1 MADNNIVYKISVD
14 SESGTATIRDLK
26 GQIVATQVPVNKLKE
41 NFNDLT
47 VSINKN
53 KNATDGNV
61 VAHKNSELTLNAEI
75 SKLNSLR
82 SALDISSKEYVEM
95 GNTIDLLNQKKAS
108 LKRGTE
114 GLVNANGMLK
124 NSSGA
129 ATSATMELGRVISD
143 APYGIR
149 GMANNIT
156 QLVSQLGFAT
166 TAAGS
171 FKAAMRQMWTALMGP
186 LGIVLAITT
195 VVSLFDGFF
204 GAQKKVEKSTRDL
217 KSEFEGL
224 AKVLRDDVGASIEGY
239 IELMKEKAIIDA
251 EIADSSQRVSD
262 IEEELI
268 QISKDRTYWE
278 GIKATQLE
286 LTGEVQERTLRRLNP
301 LIDREKELIEE
312 RNSIYKDSADK
323 INKFKQKRDEQNKA
337 SIKTVKGLKQEISLL
352 QKERD
357 KLSESSEQWQKYTL
371 KITNA
376 EQAIK
381 KIKGELDKNVKEP
394 LVFGSVDWYNDAI
407 SSLEKFRDANLKVG
421 SKAFKDETKI
431 IERLKKELEAATGVD
446 GGKTKLL
453 EIEDFDETAKTYE
466 NELSKLNEKLELL
479 DAKSEAEKLEIKKK
493 YHLAR
498 LDAQHTE
505 HIEKYEQTAAEY
517 KADLKLYLDQQ
528 VLLDKMSQEDAN
540 KRLAIFDS
548 NTKTQIKQSNDSFEI
563 LRSITKKSYDN
574 RILDALFAGQK
585 LAGDGKTQAQKDLI
599 DTHRHLKHKAEL
611 YASYA
616 DTVKQVLGS
625 IGDFIGAEF
634 ERELVTEENRNNEAN
649 KILNDRLLNEN
660 LSKDQRADIQNQ
672 IAQNDEKLRVKKE
685 KIARKQFNVEKAFK
699 IGMALA
705 DTASSALKAYGSQII
720 IGDPTSI
727 VRAAAAAK
735 VATAF
740 GLANVAMIARSKF
753 QTAAPSKPANASIG
767 STDGETSERAEPS
780 FNIVGRSNENLLINA
795 IQAQFGKPLKAYVVS
810 RDVTTQQQ
818 LDGMIVGQAG
828 T

>member
-1 MADNNIVYKISVD
+1 MADNNIVYKIIVD

-61 VAHKNSELTLNAEI
+61 VAHKNSEITLNAEI

-95 GNTIDLLNQKKAS
+95 GNTIDLLNQKKDS
-108 LKRGTE
+108 LRRSTE
-114 GLVNANGMLK
+114 GLVNSNGMLK

-204 GAQKKVEKSTRDL
+204 GAQKKVEKSTSDL

-224 AKVLRDDVGASIEGY
+224 ARVLRDDVGASIEGY

-251 EIADSSQRVSD
+251 EIADSSKRVSD

-268 QISKDRTYWE
+268 KISKDRTYWE
-278 GIKATQLE
+278 GIKATQIE

-323 INKFKQKRDEQNKA
+323 INEFKQKRDEQNKS

-352 QKERD
+352 QKQRD

-376 EQAIK
+376 EEAIK
-381 KIKGELDKNVKEP
+381 KIKGELNKNVKEP

-431 IERLKKELEAATGVD
+431 IERLKKELEESITPKVKPKSFVD
-446 GGKTKLL
+446 SYYN
-453 EIEDFDETAKTYE
+453 EIAGLAEIIKDEDFDEISDTAKITGTIILKPKIDNPDPE
-466 NELSKLNEKLELL
+466 DLE
-479 DAKSEAEKLEIKKK
+479 
-493 YHLAR
+493 
-498 LDAQHTE
+498 
-505 HIEKYEQTAAEY
+505 
-517 KADLKLYLDQQ
+517 DLTFYLDKYKQLMSGVSDFLQ
-528 VLLDKMSQEDAN
+528 GETDRQLTIEQNKTNVLN
-540 KRLAIFDS
+540 K
-548 NTKTQIKQSNDSFEI
+548 E
-563 LRSITKKSYDN
+563 
-574 RILDALFAGQK
+574 
-585 LAGDGKTQAQKDLI
+585 
-599 DTHRHLKHKAEL
+599 
-611 YASYA
+611 
-616 DTVKQVLGS
+616 
-625 IGDFIGAEF
+625 
-634 ERELVTEENRNNEAN
+634 
-649 KILNDRLLNEN
+649 LNDRLLNEN
-660 LSKDQRADIQNQ
+660 LSKDERAKIQNQ
-672 IAQNDEKLRVKKE
+672 IAINDEELRKKQNKIKKKAFDTQKAFNISIAVADTIAAGINASKQTYGGAFA
-685 KIARKQFNVEKAFK
+685 KIAAMTAVIGA
-699 IGMALA
+699 GMA
-705 DTASSALKAYGSQII
+705 Q
-720 IGDPTSI
+720 
-727 VRAAAAAK
+727 
-735 VATAF
+735 VA
-740 GLANVAMIARSKF
+740 VIARQKF
-753 QTAAPSKPANASIG
+753 QPEAA
-767 STDGETSERAEPS
+767 STPINTTTGGGAGGGASERAEPS
-780 FNIVGRSNENLLINA
+780 FNIVGRSNDNLLINA

>member
-41 NFNDLT
+41 KFNDLT
-47 VSINKN
+47 VSINRN

-61 VAHKNSELTLNAEI
+61 VSHKNSELTLNAEI

-108 LKRGTE
+108 LRRGTE

-129 ATSATMELGRVISD
+129 ATSAAMELGRVVSD

-166 TAAGS
+166 TAAGG

-195 VVSLFDGFF
+195 VVSALDFF
-204 GAQKKVEKSTRDL
+204 AGGAKKAEKSTRDL

-224 AKVLRDDVGASIEGY
+224 AKVIRDDAGASIERY
-239 IELMKEKAIIDA
+239 IELMKEKSIIDA
-251 EIADSSQRVSD
+251 VIADSSKRVSD
-262 IEEELI
+262 IEEDLV

-278 GIKATQLE
+278 GIKATQIE

-301 LIDREKELIEE
+301 LIDRENELIEE

-323 INKFKQKRDEQNKA
+323 INKFKEKIDEQNKA

-357 KLSESSEQWQKYTL
+357 KLAESSGQWQKYTS

-431 IERLKKELEAATGVD
+431 IERLKKELEESITPKVKPKSFVD
-446 GGKTKLL
+446 SYYN
-453 EIEDFDETAKTYE
+453 EIAGLAEIIKDEDFDEISDTAKITGELILPFTPTFVEPEEEFYE
-466 NELSKLNEKLELL
+466 KINRFIDN
-479 DAKSEAEKLEIKKK
+479 
-493 YHLAR
+493 
-498 LDAQHTE
+498 
-505 HIEKYEQTAAEY
+505 Y
-517 KADLKLYLDQQ
+517 KTL
-528 VLLDKMSQEDAN
+528 MSGV
-540 KRLAIFDS
+540 
-548 NTKTQIKQSNDSFEI
+548 T
-563 LRSITKKSYDN
+563 
-574 RILDALFAGQK
+574 
-585 LAGDGKTQAQKDLI
+585 
-599 DTHRHLKHKAEL
+599 
-611 YASYA
+611 
-616 DTVKQVLGS
+616 
-625 IGDFIGAEF
+625 DFIDGEF
-634 ERELVTEENRNNEAN
+634 ERELTIEQNRTNALNAQLNN
-649 KILNDRLLNEN
+649 RLINEN
-660 LSKDQRADIQNQ
+660 LSKDERAKIQNE
-672 IAQNDEKLRVKKE
+672 IALNDEKLRKKQE
-685 KIARKQFNVEKAFK
+685 KIAKKQFDMNKASN
-699 IGMALA
+699 IA
-705 DTASSALKAYGSQII
+705 SALM
-720 IGDPTSI
+720 DTS
-727 VRAAAAAK
+727 AAAIGVMKDAK
-735 VATAF
+735 GGFFARLSQALPTIAF
-740 GLANVAMIARSKF
+740 GLAQVATISRQKF
-753 QTAAPSKPANASIG
+753 QTSAAKTPIRTTA
-767 STDGETSERAEPS
+767 DGGAGGATSERAEPS
-780 FNIVGRSNENLLINA
+780 FNIVGRSNDNLLINA

>member
-1 MADNNIVYKISVD
+1 MADNNIVYKIIVD

-61 VAHKNSELTLNAEI
+61 VAHKNSEITLNAEI

-95 GNTIDLLNQKKAS
+95 GNTIDLLNQKKDS
-108 LKRGTE
+108 LRRSTE
-114 GLVNANGMLK
+114 GLVNSNGMLK

-204 GAQKKVEKSTRDL
+204 GAQKKVEKSTSDL

-251 EIADSSQRVSD
+251 EIADSSKRVSD

-268 QISKDRTYWE
+268 KISKDRTYWE
-278 GIKATQLE
+278 GIKATQIE

-323 INKFKQKRDEQNKA
+323 INEFKQKRDEQNKS

-352 QKERD
+352 QKQRD

-376 EQAIK
+376 EEAIK
-381 KIKGELDKNVKEP
+381 KIKGELNKNVKEP

-431 IERLKKELEAATGVD
+431 IERLKKELEESITPKVKPKSFVD
-446 GGKTKLL
+446 SYYN
-453 EIEDFDETAKTYE
+453 EIAGLAEIIKDEDFDEISDTAKITGTIVLKPKIDNPDPE
-466 NELSKLNEKLELL
+466 DLE
-479 DAKSEAEKLEIKKK
+479 
-493 YHLAR
+493 
-498 LDAQHTE
+498 
-505 HIEKYEQTAAEY
+505 
-517 KADLKLYLDQQ
+517 DLTFYLDKYKQLMSGVSDFLQ
-528 VLLDKMSQEDAN
+528 GETDRQLTIEQNKTNVLN
-540 KRLAIFDS
+540 K
-548 NTKTQIKQSNDSFEI
+548 E
-563 LRSITKKSYDN
+563 
-574 RILDALFAGQK
+574 
-585 LAGDGKTQAQKDLI
+585 
-599 DTHRHLKHKAEL
+599 
-611 YASYA
+611 
-616 DTVKQVLGS
+616 
-625 IGDFIGAEF
+625 
-634 ERELVTEENRNNEAN
+634 
-649 KILNDRLLNEN
+649 LNDRLLNEN
-660 LSKDQRADIQNQ
+660 LSKDERAKIQNQ
-672 IAQNDEKLRVKKE
+672 IAINDEELRKKQNKIKKKAFDTQKAFNISIAVADTIAAGINASKQTYGGAFA
-685 KIARKQFNVEKAFK
+685 KIAAMTAVIGA
-699 IGMALA
+699 GMA
-705 DTASSALKAYGSQII
+705 Q
-720 IGDPTSI
+720 
-727 VRAAAAAK
+727 
-735 VATAF
+735 VA
-740 GLANVAMIARSKF
+740 VIARQKF
-753 QTAAPSKPANASIG
+753 QPEAA
-767 STDGETSERAEPS
+767 STPINTTTGGGAVGGASERAEPS
-780 FNIVGRSNENLLINA
+780 FNIVGRSGENLLINA

>member
-1 MADNNIVYKISVD
+1 MADNNIVYKIIVD

-61 VAHKNSELTLNAEI
+61 VAHKNSEITLNAEI

-95 GNTIDLLNQKKAS
+95 GNTIDLLNQKKDS
-108 LKRGTE
+108 LRRSTE
-114 GLVNANGMLK
+114 GLVNSNGMLK

-204 GAQKKVEKSTRDL
+204 GAQKKVEKSTSDL

-224 AKVLRDDVGASIEGY
+224 ARVLRDDVGASIEGY

-251 EIADSSQRVSD
+251 EIADSSKRVSD

-268 QISKDRTYWE
+268 KISKDRTYWE
-278 GIKATQLE
+278 GIKATQIE

-323 INKFKQKRDEQNKA
+323 INEFKQKRDEQNKS

-352 QKERD
+352 QKQRD

-376 EQAIK
+376 EEAIK
-381 KIKGELDKNVKEP
+381 KIKGELNKNVKEP

-431 IERLKKELEAATGVD
+431 IERLKKELEESITPKVKPKSFVD
-446 GGKTKLL
+446 SYYN
-453 EIEDFDETAKTYE
+453 EIAGLAEIIKDEDFDGISDTAKITG
-466 NELSKLNEKLELL
+466 KLILPFKPTFVPPE
-479 DAKSEAEKLEIKKK
+479 
-493 YHLAR
+493 
-498 LDAQHTE
+498 
-505 HIEKYEQTAAEY
+505 
-517 KADLKLYLDQQ
+517 
-528 VLLDKMSQEDAN
+528 ED
-540 KRLAIFDS
+540 F
-548 NTKTQIKQSNDSFEI
+548 
-563 LRSITKKSYDN
+563 Y
-574 RILDALFAGQK
+574 
-585 LAGDGKTQAQKDLI
+585 
-599 DTHRHLKHKAEL
+599 AEL
-611 YASYA
+611 
-616 DTVKQVLGS
+616 DR
-625 IGDFIGAEF
+625 FIERYQTIMTGLTSFVDGEF
-634 ERELVTEENRNNEAN
+634 ERQLTIEQN
-649 KILNDRLLNEN
+649 KTNILNEELNNRLLNES
-660 LSKDQRADIQNQ
+660 LSADQRKAIQNE
-672 IAQNDEKLRVKKE
+672 IAQNDERLRVRQEAIKK
-685 KIARKQFNVEKAFK
+685 KAFNAQK
-699 IGMALA
+699 AFNISAALVETYA
-705 DTASSALKAYGSQII
+705 AASSAYRNTLAQPANIL
-720 IGDPTSI
+720 DPTVGL
-727 VRAAAAAK
+727 VRAKKNAAIAMAGGLLQVAA
-735 VATAF
+735 
-740 GLANVAMIARSKF
+740 IARQKYQSSS
-753 QTAAPSKPANASIG
+753 AATPINVGDGGASG
-767 STDGETSERAEPS
+767 GTSERADPS
-780 FNIVGRSNENLLINA
+780 FNIVGRSGENLLINA

>member
-1 MADNNIVYKISVD
+1 MAEQNTIFYKI
-14 SESGTATIRDLK
+14 EIHGEEGLATIRNME
-26 GQIVATQVPVNKLKE
+26 GQFVKTKVPVE
-41 NFNDLT
+41 N
-47 VSINKN
+47 
-53 KNATDGNV
+53 
-61 VAHKNSELTLNAEI
+61 LNLEM
-75 SKLNSLR
+75 SKLNGTMSLTTSEAGR
-82 SALDISSKEYVEM
+82 QMAKLNRLRGNVQINSKEYQNLTKSM
-95 GNTIDLLNQKKAS
+95 RMYQKQLDMS
-108 LKRGTE
+108 T
-114 GLVNANGMLK
+114 
-124 NSSGA
+124 GA
-129 ATSATMELGRVISD
+129 TGSATSAAMELGRVISD

-149 GMANNIT
+149 GVANN
-156 QLVSQLGFAT
+156 LSQFASQMAFSAKST
-166 TAAGS
+166 GS
-171 FKAAMRQMWTALMGP
+171 LRLAVKDLFTALTGP
-186 LGIVLAITT
+186 LGILLVIQAVISAIEKMSMAKKEAKEASEKLNEALKKEVETLEGFDAILKNVNSTVEDRNNAIIAASIKSKDFREALKDTNGSLSEQERAIRDVINAKKDQITLDEKLIKLNKLNEQLKDEVRSLDELNERLSVL
-195 VVSLFDGFF
+195 
-204 GAQKKVEKSTRDL
+204 KEERKEEL
-217 KSEFEGL
+217 KG
-224 AKVLRDDVGASIEGY
+224 VGAERARAIILSYQTELDYLDDTIVKLEDRKG
-239 IELMKEKAIIDA
+239 LMKEITDLYVIPREVIEGSVEWYKK
-251 EIADSSQRVSD
+251 EISLA
-262 IEEELI
+262 
-268 QISKDRTYWE
+268 
-278 GIKATQLE
+278 
-286 LTGEVQERTLRRLNP
+286 
-301 LIDREKELIEE
+301 
-312 RNSIYKDSADK
+312 
-323 INKFKQKRDEQNKA
+323 KQKRDQISEDNKVYKEQ
-337 SIKTVKGLKQEISLL
+337 TE
-352 QKERD
+352 
-357 KLSESSEQWQKYTL
+357 
-371 KITNA
+371 
-376 EQAIK
+376 
-381 KIKGELDKNVKEP
+381 
-394 LVFGSVDWYNDAI
+394 
-407 SSLEKFRDANLKVG
+407 
-421 SKAFKDETKI
+421 I
-431 IERLKKELEAATGVD
+431 IEKLKKELEAITGVD

-479 DAKSEAEKLEIKKK
+479 DAKSEVDKLEIKKK

-517 KADLKLYLDQQ
+517 KADLKLYLEQQ

-634 ERELVTEENRNNEAN
+634 ERELVTEENRNNESN

-727 VRAAAAAK
+727 IRAAAAAK

-753 QTAAPSKPANASIG
+753 QTAAPSKPANPSLGG
-767 STDGETSERAEPS
+767 SGETSERAEPS
-780 FNIVGRSNENLLINA
+780 FNIVGRSNDNLLINA